1 MAAKNIN
8 ADEYLVGFRKLIGLT
23 LLDLQESSAM
33 MGLEIGAQHLNSLGT
48 LHGGIIATMID
59 HAGGMAGCLCKET
72 GRLRKAVTL
81 SLTSSFLSPATEGKV
96 TATGRKRPGGR
107 QIFVSTVEIT
117 DETGRLI
124 AIGEATY
131 RYIKDQPSADRI
143 QESE

>member
-1 MAAKNIN
+1 MAETYMN
-8 ADEYLVGFRKLIGLT
+8 ADEYLVGFRKLIGLN
-23 LLDLQESSAM
+23 LLELQEGSAV
-33 MGLEIGAQHLNSLGT
+33 MGLEIGAEHLNSLRT

-81 SLTSSFLSPATEGKV
+81 SLTTSFLAPATQGKI
-96 TATGRKRPGGR
+96 TATGRKRPSGR
-107 QIFVSTVEIT
+107 RIFFSTVEIT

-131 RYIKDQPSADRI
+131 RYIKD
-143 QESE
+143 